1 MPDVLLSNDDVTVLG
16 PPNTVEVLVDI
27 GPTGTRGSKVFV
39 GSGNPNDATVSGVI
53 FGQTLVLNDLYIN
66 TSPGT
71 DYGYMYQYLS
81 QPGGNTWVEILS
93 LNPTIY
99 NKLHTT
105 TYVDGEASIVIPIAN
120 IVTVTGTPLTANDFV
135 VQYSISHSHAIASTI
150 SVPALVGDGSNL
162 VLNFKAV
169 EYHPESGPSE
179 WVDLNDEVTTHL
191 LISVASTDEES

>member
-39 GSGNPNDATVSGVI
+39 GSGNPNTLTTSGSI
-53 FGQTLVLNDLYIN
+53 FGQSIILNDLYIN

-71 DYGYMYQYLS
+71 NYAYMYQYVAE
-81 QPGGNTWVEILS
+81 PGGNTWTEILA

-99 NKLHTT
+99 SKLHTT
-105 TYVDGEASIVIPIAN
+105 TYSNGEASITIPIAD
-120 IVTVTGTPLTANDFV
+120 IVTVTGSPLTANNFV
-135 VQYSISHSHAIASTI
+135 VQYSISHTHAVASTVT
-150 SVPALVGDGSNL
+150 VPALVGDGSNL

-169 EYHPESGPSE
+169 EYHPESGPTE
-179 WVDLNDEVTTHL
+179 WIDLDEEVITHL
-191 LISVASTDEES
+191 LISVVQSEES